1 MTDYKRKK
9 KRKRRFLYADQGIS
23 VLIFNEMEYV
33 IPVMQERRFNIVLK
47 RRSCMQKC
55 PGLHTRNGVSS
66 FSSVCNQS
74 ISLNINTMQHTHAL
88 TSTPNTDHPVLMRL
102 PI

>member
-1 MTDYKRKK
+1 M
-9 KRKRRFLYADQGIS
+9 
-23 VLIFNEMEYV
+23 LIFNEMEYV

-74 ISLNINTMQHTHAL
+74 
-88 TSTPNTDHPVLMRL
+88 
-102 PI
+102 